1 MAVPLLI
8 FEITQIKKRYQ
19 VNRFAL
25 IIGSIFPDL
34 IDKSMLFLSLGS
46 GRGISH
52 TLLFVSLAFG
62 FLFLITKGNKAISF
76 PFLIGEIFHLIL
88 DLPDIPLFYP
98 FIPYDLTMV
107 HDPIPL
113 WINTLLTEPKVYITE
128 IIGVIILIFILISNK
143 LYSIKEITNYLKTN
157 NNKFSIA
164 EEDHFSSK

>member
-1 MAVPLLI
+1 MLI
-8 FEITQIKKRYQ
+8 FEISQIKKRYR

-25 IIGSIFPDL
+25 IIGSMFPDL

-52 TLLFVSLAFG
+52 TLLFVSFAFG
-62 FLFLITKGNKAISF
+62 FLFLITKGNKAIPF

-128 IIGVIILIFILISNK
+128 IIAEKVIGLDNRK
-143 LYSIKEITNYLKTN
+143 KEAVEDQQEDNSVDVSDDVPFNSDLK
-157 NNKFSIA
+157 
-164 EEDHFSSK
+164 